1 MEHNSSFSPHQFQPE
16 PTMHWKVLT
25 PFSPGTE
32 VGWIPAHIRD
42 PNLTFEVIPSDYD
55 HDRSRRLSGLREWID
70 YARHAIRA
78 WFKKPSGSDAPIGY
92 LTSFPQLPICLALIK
107 RVTFSNVPIVAWCFN
122 LGSTYGGVK
131 GVLARFASKAIDIF
145 VVHSTAE
152 IEIYS
157 KWLRLPRDK
166 FIYVPLSVAMKPL
179 PAVSQAADRFVLAL
193 GTANRDYDGLVKA
206 LTPLGYRTI
215 IIAGPKAMQ
224 NLDLPAFVEHK
235 SGLPLEECHKLSR
248 AADLIVISLKDVEAA
263 SGQVSFLETM
273 MFGRPVI
280 VTRAP
285 GTVDYIEDGKTGML
299 VEPGDVEG
307 LRSAIAKLW
316 NDEDLRLR
324 LGNAA
329 RTSVENSSTFKAV
342 APKMRQVLNS
352 FAEG

>member
-1 MEHNSSFSPHQFQPE
+1 MSDASAPNQLQLRPA
-16 PTMHWKVLT
+16 MHWKVLT
-25 PFSPGTE
+25 PFSPSTTT
-32 VGWIPAHIRD
+32 GWIPSYISD
-42 PNLTFEVIPSDYD
+42 PSLTFEVIPSDYD

-70 YARHAIRA
+70 YARHAVRA
-78 WFKKPSGSDAPIGY
+78 WFKTPSKPDEQFGY

-107 RVTFSNVPIVAWCFN
+107 RLTFSKVPIVAWCFN
-122 LGSTYGGVK
+122 LGSTYDGAK
-131 GVLARFASKAIDIF
+131 GVLARFASRAIDIF

-152 IEIYS
+152 IDIYS

-166 FIYVPLSVAMKPL
+166 FIYVPLSVEMKAL
-179 PAVSQAADRFVLAL
+179 PPVAGDTDRFVLAL

-215 IIAGPKAMQ
+215 IVSGPKAMENVQ
-224 NLDLPAFVEHK
+224 LPAFIEHR

-248 AADLIVISLKDVEAA
+248 AADLIVIPLKEVEAA

-273 MFGRPVI
+273 MFGRPVV

-285 GTVDYIEDGKTGML
+285 GTVDYIEDGETGLL
-299 VEPGDVEG
+299 VEPGDIEG

-324 LGNAA
+324 LGSAA
-329 RTSVENSSTFKAV
+329 RTSVENSSTFRAV
-342 APKMRQVLNS
+342 APKMCQVLHT
-352 FAEG
+352 FAAR

>member
-1 MEHNSSFSPHQFQPE
+1 
-16 PTMHWKVLT
+16 MHWKVLT

-42 PNLTFEVIPSDYD
+42 PNLTFEAVPCDYD
-55 HDRSRRLSGLREWID
+55 HDRSRRLSGLSEWID

-78 WFKKPSGSDAPIGY
+78 WFKKPSNTDAPIGY

-107 RVTFSNVPIVAWCFN
+107 RLTFSNVPIVAWCFN
-122 LGSTYGGVK
+122 LGSTYGGLK
-131 GVLARFASKAIDIF
+131 GALARFAAKAIDVF

-166 FIYVPLSVAMKPL
+166 FIYVPLSVQLKPL
-179 PAVSQAADRFVLAL
+179 PLAARTAEPFVLAL

-206 LTPLGYRTI
+206 LAPLGYRTI
-215 IIAGPKAMQ
+215 IVAGPKAMEQ
-224 NLDLPAFVEHK
+224 VHLPAFVEHR

-248 AADLIVISLKDVEAA
+248 AADVIVIPLKEVEAA

-273 MFGRPVI
+273 MFGRPVV

-285 GTVDYIEDGKTGML
+285 GTVDYIQDGETGIL

-307 LRSAIAKLW
+307 LRNAIARLW
-316 NDEDLRLR
+316 NDEDLRR
-324 LGNAA
+324 KLGSAA
-329 RTSVENSSTFKAV
+329 RSSVENSSTFKAV
-342 APKMRQVLNS
+342 APKMQRVLNA
-352 FAEG
+352 FATA

>member
-1 MEHNSSFSPHQFQPE
+1 
-16 PTMHWKVLT
+16 MHWKVLT
-25 PFSPGTE
+25 PFTPGTK
-32 VGWIPAHIRD
+32 VGWIPAHIHD
-42 PNLTFEVIPSDYD
+42 PDLTFEVIPCDYD
-55 HDRSRRLSGLREWID
+55 HDRSRRLSGSREWLD

-78 WFKKPSGSDAPIGY
+78 WFKQPSHADARLGY

-107 RVTFSNVPIVAWCFN
+107 RLTFSNVPIVAWCFN

-131 GVLARFASKAIDIF
+131 GALARFAAKAIDIF

-166 FIYVPLSVAMKPL
+166 FIYVPLSIAMQPL
-179 PAVSQAADRFVLAL
+179 PPDVPASDRFVLAL
-193 GTANRDYDGLVKA
+193 GSANRDYDGLVKA

-215 IIAGPKAMQ
+215 IVAGPKAME
-224 NLDLPAFVEHK
+224 NVHLPVFVEHR

-248 AADLIVISLKDVEAA
+248 AADVIVIPLREVEAA

-285 GTVDYIEDGKTGML
+285 GTVDYIRDGETGIL
-299 VEPGDVEG
+299 VEPGDVDG
-307 LRSAIAKLW
+307 LRNAIARLW
-316 NDEDLRLR
+316 NDEDLRR
-324 LGNAA
+324 KLGSAA
-329 RTSVENSSTFKAV
+329 RSSVENSSTFKAV
-342 APKMRQVLNS
+342 APKMQQVLKA
-352 FAEG
+352 FAKA

>member
-1 MEHNSSFSPHQFQPE
+1 MTFRSLKRRPSLQFG

-25 PFSPGTE
+25 PFSPSTQT
-32 VGWIPAHIRD
+32 GWIPAHIRD
-42 PNLTFEVIPSDYD
+42 PSLTFEVVPSDYD
-55 HDRSRRLSGLREWID
+55 HDRSRRLSGLREWVD

-78 WFKKPSGSDAPIGY
+78 WFKKPSNSDAPLGY

-107 RVTFSNVPIVAWCFN
+107 RLTFSKVPIVAWCFN

-131 GVLARFASKAIDIF
+131 GTLARFASKAIDIF

-157 KWLRLPRDK
+157 EWLDLPRDK
-166 FIYVPLSVAMKPL
+166 FIYVPLSVEMKPL
-179 PAVSQAADRFVLAL
+179 PPITRATDPFVLAL

-215 IIAGPKAMQ
+215 IVAGPKAME
-224 NLDLPAFVEHK
+224 NVHLPAFVEHR
-235 SGLPLEECHKLSR
+235 SGLPLEECHNLSR
-248 AADLIVISLKDVEAA
+248 AADVIVIPLKEVEAA

-285 GTVDYIEDGKTGML
+285 GTVDYIEDGETGLL
-299 VEPGDVEG
+299 VEAGDVEG
-307 LRSAIAKLW
+307 LRNAIARLW
-316 NDEDLRLR
+316 NDEDLRMK
-324 LGNAA
+324 LGSAA
-329 RTSVENSSTFKAV
+329 RSSVENTSTFTAV
-342 APKMRQVLNS
+342 APKMRQVLNK
-352 FAEG
+352 FAVS